1 MNLKSLQE
9 NLFVGG
15 EGFFLVLHGRDI
27 EHFDEKLASV
37 AEEGVRVEEDAS
49 CHAARRPG
57 AGPRPGSFL
66 YLFIVFLYLL
76 DQVLRQAARIAEQQ
90 VTKRLHFVVI
100 SKQCD
105 HILYCHHEISK

>member
-1 MNLKSLQE
+1 M
-9 NLFVGG
+9 GG
-15 EGFFLVLHGRDI
+15 EGFFLVLQGRDI

-37 AEEGVRVEEDAS
+37 AEEGVRVEEDAG

-57 AGPRPGSFL
+57 AGPRPGSF
-66 YLFIVFLYLL
+66 FIFLHRIFFICSYFFFLLYLL
-76 DQVLRQAARIAEQQ
+76 DQVLRQAARIVEQQ
-90 VTKRLHFVVI
+90 VKKRVQFVVN

>member
-37 AEEGVRVEEDAS
+37 AEEGVRVEEDAG
-49 CHAARRPG
+49 CHAA
-57 AGPRPGSFL
+57 
-66 YLFIVFLYLL
+66 
-76 DQVLRQAARIAEQQ
+76 
-90 VTKRLHFVVI
+90 
-100 SKQCD
+100 
-105 HILYCHHEISK
+105 

>member
-1 MNLKSLQE
+1 M
-9 NLFVGG
+9 GG

-37 AEEGVRVEEDAS
+37 AEEGVRVEEDAG

-66 YLFIVFLYLL
+66 YLFIVFSIFVFSFFLLYLL
-76 DQVLRQAARIAEQQ
+76 DQVLFYIC
-90 VTKRLHFVVI
+90 
-100 SKQCD
+100 S
-105 HILYCHHEISK
+105 